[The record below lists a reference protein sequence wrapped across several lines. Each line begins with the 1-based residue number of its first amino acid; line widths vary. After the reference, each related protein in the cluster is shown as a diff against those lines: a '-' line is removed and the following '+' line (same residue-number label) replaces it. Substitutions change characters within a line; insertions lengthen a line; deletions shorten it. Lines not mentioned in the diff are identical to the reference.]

1 MPNKKLHP
9 SIEQFKVFVKKNP
22 KILEEVRNGRTTLQ
36 EFYEDWY
43 LLGEEDTRWDDFRS
57 EKKANKLDESESKT
71 DWLSNILGTMKKMDP
86 EQMQSYIGHL
96 SQALGAVQ
104 GVLSQ
109 FQNGAA
115 KNSSNSPHQK
125 PNHPFSFRK
134 D

>member
-1 MPNKKLHP
+1 MENNKLHP
-9 SIEQFKVFVKKNP
+9 SIEEFKLFVKSNP
-22 KILEEVRNGRTTLQ
+22 GILEEARSGRITLQ
-36 EFYEDWY
+36 ELYEDWY
-43 LLGEEDTRWDDFRS
+43 LLGEDDTRWDDFRS
-57 EKKANKLDESESKT
+57 EKKAEVNTSESKT

-86 EQMQSYIGHL
+86 EQMQSYINHL

-104 GVLSQ
+104 GVLTQ

-115 KNSSNSPHQK
+115 KNSSNSSHQK

>member
-1 MPNKKLHP
+1 MTNSKLHP
-9 SIEQFKVFVKKNP
+9 SIEKFKLFVKSNP
-22 KILEEVRNGRTTLQ
+22 KILEEARSGRTTLQ
-36 EFYEDWY
+36 ELYEDWY
-43 LLGEEDTRWDDFRS
+43 LLGEDDTRWDDFRS
-57 EKKANKLDESESKT
+57 EKKDEVHTSESKT
-71 DWLSNILGTMKKMDP
+71 DWFSNILGTMKKMDP

-104 GVLSQ
+104 GVLTQ

-115 KNSSNSPHQK
+115 KNSSNSPHPK